1 MFIYNLT
8 KMILMTKSLNW
19 FMDDGGALVVGSC
32 RGHLLTS
39 RITWHLCHHRSRQP
53 QHQNMKSKLYIIT
66 TSPFHIFAERGATK
80 NIEHSSSTSTC
91 LRCVSI
97 EVVLIEPELEWKR
110 KQARNKKRCRERYRH
125 GSRGL
130 SEKRPRRMNSKDDWK
145 LSRQKRSDMACPL
158 MYY

>member
-1 MFIYNLT
+1 MF
-8 KMILMTKSLNW
+8 LMTKSLNW
-19 FMDDGGALVVGSC
+19 FMGDGGALVVGSC

-39 RITWHLCHHRSRQP
+39 RITWHLCHHRSRQA
-53 QHQNMKSKLYIIT
+53 QHQNMKSKLLLLLQQLHHFT
-66 TSPFHIFAERGATK
+66 FLRKGELK
-80 NIEHSSSTSTC
+80 NIEHSSFTSTC
-91 LRCVSI
+91 LRFVSI